1 MEGKFNYE
9 KRLKYPHLLGD
20 DKIIWNRFIELH
32 PDRFNTVDY
41 DIHVGSG
48 LEAPEIA
55 DVKISDQWRQLTK
68 KRIDVVGWK
77 NQQPTIIEV
86 KKRVGLDTLG
96 QVLGYRILYKKMYP
110 DYPSPALLILCGSIG
125 PDDILVLNEFHIPFE
140 VVVV

>member
-9 KRLKYPHLLGD
+9 KRHKYPHLLGD
-20 DKIIWNRFIELH
+20 DKIIWNKFIELH
-32 PDRFNTVDY
+32 PNRFNTVDY
-41 DIHVGSG
+41 DLHVGTG
-48 LEAPEIA
+48 METPEMA
-55 DVKISDQWRQLTK
+55 DIKITDQWRNLTK

-96 QVLGYRILYKKMYP
+96 QVLGYRFLYKKMFP
-110 DYPSPALLILCGSIG
+110 ESSSPALLIICGSIG

-140 VVVV
+140 VIEI